1 MRDDLP
7 ARIQDLLFEELGLY
21 RALRTMVSRAL
32 EAIILDEDMEALLNI
47 LEEKQAPLSQIQLL
61 LDSWN
66 DVLSEAGIQEARG
79 RDGVWERLRAA
90 LPEDCV
96 GEFDRL
102 LQETRE
108 AAEEL
113 VQAEARAQEEL
124 ERRLAGLREKMAS
137 MTRGREA
144 FIGYTKMG
152 GNTFAP

>member
-21 RALRTMVSRAL
+21 RALRTMVSCAL

-79 RDGVWERLRAA
+79 RDGV
-90 LPEDCV
+90 
-96 GEFDRL
+96 
-102 LQETRE
+102 
-108 AAEEL
+108 
-113 VQAEARAQEEL
+113 
-124 ERRLAGLREKMAS
+124 
-137 MTRGREA
+137 
-144 FIGYTKMG
+144 
-152 GNTFAP
+152 

>member
-7 ARIQDLLFEELGLY
+7 AKIQGLLVEELGLY
-21 RALRTMVSRAL
+21 RALRTMVSRA
-32 EAIILDEDMEALLNI
+32 LDEDMEALLNI
-47 LEEKQAPLSQIQLL
+47 LEEKQAPISQIQLL

-79 RDGVWERLRAA
+79 RAGAWERLRAA

-152 GNTFAP
+152 GNTFAL